1 MLLENRVALITGAS
15 TGIGKA
21 TAILLAREG
30 ARVGLLARR
39 LSLLETIVEEIRA
52 FGGEALAL
60 AADVSHAGQMKE
72 AIDSLASNWA
82 RLDIVFANAG
92 INGLLAPLEEIEPEE
107 WDVTLDTNL
116 KGTFLTVKYAIP
128 HMKERGGS
136 IIIDSSVN
144 GTRMFSNHGFSAYAT
159 SKAGQAA
166 FAKMAAAELAR
177 HKIRVNVICP
187 GAIVTEIATYT
198 RGRNMDRVRKKIR
211 FLDGAIPLT
220 AGLPG
225 KAEQVAELVLFLASD
240 KSDHITGT
248 EIWIDGGESLVE
260 G

>member
-1 MLLENRVALITGAS
+1 
-15 TGIGKA
+15 
-21 TAILLAREG
+21 
-30 ARVGLLARR
+30 
-39 LSLLETIVEEIRA
+39 
-52 FGGEALAL
+52 
-60 AADVSHAGQMKE
+60 
-72 AIDSLASNWA
+72 
-82 RLDIVFANAG
+82 LDIVFANAG
-92 INGLLAPLEEIEPEE
+92 VNGLLAPLEEIEPQD
-107 WDVTLDTNL
+107 WDATMAVNL

-128 HMKERGGS
+128 LMKEQGGS

-159 SKAGQAA
+159 SKGGQVA

-187 GAIVTEIATYT
+187 GAIITEIATYT
-198 RGRNMDRVRKKIR
+198 RAKNIDRVRKKIR
-211 FLDGAIPLT
+211 FMDGAIPLT
-220 AGLPG
+220 AGQPG

-248 EIWIDGGESLVE
+248 EIWIDGGESLIE

>member
-1 MLLENRVALITGAS
+1 MLLDGRVALVTGAS

-21 TAILLAREG
+21 SALLLAAEG
-30 ARVGLLARR
+30 AKIGLLARR
-39 LSLLETIVEEIRA
+39 ENLLIDLVSEIKA
-52 FGGEALAL
+52 KGGDAIPLV
-60 AADVSHAGQMKE
+60 ADIADAGQVKQ
-72 AIDSLASNWA
+72 ALDTLFATWG
-82 RLDIVFANAG
+82 RLDVVFANAG

-107 WDVTLDTNL
+107 WDYTMGVNL
-116 KGTFLTVKYAIP
+116 RGTFLTVKYSVP
-128 HMKERGGS
+128 YMKEKGGS

-159 SKAGQAA
+159 TKGGQVA

-220 AGLPG
+220 GGLPG

-240 KSDHITGT
+240 RSDHITGT
-248 EIWIDGGESLVE
+248 EIWIDGGESLIE

>member
-1 MLLENRVALITGAS
+1 MLLDGKVALVTGAS

-21 TAILLAREG
+21 SAILLAREG

-39 LSLLETIVEEIRA
+39 EHLLADIVAEIEA
-52 FGGEALAL
+52 CGGKALAL
-60 AADVSHAGQMKE
+60 GADVSDPQQMRRAYETLYATWGK
-72 AIDSLASNWA
+72 
-82 RLDIVFANAG
+82 LDIVFANAG
-92 INGLLAPLEEIEPEE
+92 VNGLLAPLEDIEPED
-107 WDVTLDTNL
+107 WDATMSVNL
-116 KGTFLTVKYAIP
+116 KGTFLTVKYAVP
-128 HMKERGGS
+128 YMKEQGGS

-159 SKAGQAA
+159 SKGGQVS

-187 GAIVTEIATYT
+187 GAIITEIATNTWT
-198 RGRNMDRVRKKIR
+198 RNFDRVRKKIR
-211 FLDGAIPLT
+211 FMDGSIPLT

-225 KAEQVAELVLFLASD
+225 KAEQVAELVLFLASN

-248 EIWIDGGESLVE
+248 EIWIDGGESLIE